1 MNFCEEFHMLV
12 EREISNF
19 SRNTFFFLKLTV
31 NFSLKCSKHTEQQL
45 VVKFRVI
52 SFPNC
57 FEIVLPL
64 EWLIYTR
71 MYRQSQTHFGD
82 TLEFLCS
89 HWPEYS
95 RNQRNPIKVFRMRR
109 ERERERLFSTSAR
122 DSAGQRTSF
131 PFFRIFVNRD
141 EANSARFFISS
152 IFINLS
158 LAIIPNRS
166 FENSLLTAVQT
177 YDFREQSYLI
187 V

>member
-109 ERERERLFSTSAR
+109 ERERERGFFQLRHEIAQGKERLSPFSGYLSIEMKQTRHDFSSLLF
-122 DSAGQRTSF
+122 
-131 PFFRIFVNRD
+131 
-141 EANSARFFISS
+141 SS
-152 IFINLS
+152 IF
-158 LAIIPNRS
+158 RW
-166 FENSLLTAVQT
+166 
-177 YDFREQSYLI
+177 QSYQTARSKTVSWQLSRRMTFESSRI
-187 V
+187 